1 MLKLRHPISLLL
13 IALLILSGVLRT
25 FSTPAPVDAD
35 APDVVFSA
43 DRADAI
49 LRDVLAEKLP
59 HVAGSP
65 RNAVVRNRILAH
77 LGAAGYATETQSR
90 FHCNPMSGGCSPV
103 DNVIAVKPGVEGK
116 HAILLTAHYDSSWA
130 GPGAADDAAGVA
142 AVLEIA
148 RMAADFP
155 AFDNDVIF
163 LLTDAEEGGLIG
175 ADAFARHHAL
185 FARVKAVINLEARG
199 VAGPS
204 AMFETGEGN
213 RSVIRMLAKNVAR
226 PVANSLTYEVYKRIP
241 NDTDFTVYRK
251 KGVMGVNFAFTQ
263 GVALYHSALD
273 DPDHLDLGSLQHHGD
288 NAWGMLKAFGER
300 DLTTINHTE
309 NAAYVDLFGL
319 RLLHYP
325 LSIAG
330 GLVLF
335 FGVWGMIAIG
345 LAFRKEFRYRQL
357 RWGLLAIPLLFAALL
372 LGGYLLS
379 WPLGRWPE
387 LHPLEHPHPWVGR
400 LTLFL
405 MPGLLVYSTLKLFT
419 SRVSPCAWMVLA
431 WAVVFLLGLVLASK
445 LPAATYIAL
454 LPLASFAL
462 GTVIDL
468 FRKKSPAPLLMASVF
483 GFAAAAFVSF
493 YHFFMLDV
501 ALNFDRSGIK
511 VIPLYLM
518 ALTAMPMLL
527 AFVKRRELTWQP
539 ARWLLVAILSGCFV
553 HLLLPGFTAERPR
566 AMTLMYSET
575 EGAER
580 GYIVLES
587 AYGMPDQ
594 AYARSHDFENR
605 QLNDGR
611 LGRVVRPVREIAAL
625 NLPAVDIAVGEALAE
640 AGGWRREL
648 VFDAVA
654 GNRYLQ
660 LTVPPEIG
668 LQRAWVNGEL
678 ALDTSIEVK
687 QKRRSFT
694 LRVISPGADPLNVE
708 LLTRSADSFTA
719 SAVTWQDLPGVLTA
733 PFLGNW
739 PDDARPAFYG
749 PRAELIQEFTVPA
762 AP

>member
-13 IALLILSGVLRT
+13 IALLILMGVLRT
-25 FSTPAPVDAD
+25 FSTPAPVGAD

-49 LRDVLAEKLP
+49 LRDLLAEKLP

-65 RNAVVRNRILAH
+65 RNAVVRDRILAH
-77 LGAAGYATETQSR
+77 LEAAGYATETQSR
-90 FHCNPMSGGCSPV
+90 FHCNPMFGGCSPV
-103 DNVIAVKPGVEGK
+103 DNVIAVKPGATGK
-116 HAILLTAHYDSSWA
+116 HAILLTAHYDSNWA

-213 RSVIRMLAKNVAR
+213 RSVIRMLAKNVDR

-241 NDTDFTVYRK
+241 NDTDFTIYRK

-300 DLTTINHTE
+300 DLTTINHAE
-309 NAAYVDLFGL
+309 DAAYIDIFGL
-319 RLLHYP
+319 GLSHYP

-335 FGVWGMIAIG
+335 LGVWTMIAIG

-357 RWGLLAIPLLFAALL
+357 RWGLLAIPLLFAALV

-405 MPGLLVYSTLKLFT
+405 MTGLLVYSTLKLFT
-419 SRVSPCAWMVLA
+419 SRVSACAWMVLA
-431 WAVVFLLGLVLASK
+431 WAVVFVLGLVLASK
-445 LPAATYIAL
+445 LPAGTYVAL
-454 LPLASFAL
+454 LPLAMFAL
-462 GTVIDL
+462 GSVIDL
-468 FRKKSPAPLLMASVF
+468 FRKKSPAPLLMASVL
-483 GFAAAAFVSF
+483 GFAAAAFISF

-501 ALNFDRSGIK
+501 ALNFDRSSIK
-511 VIPLYLM
+511 VVPLYLM
-518 ALTAMPMLL
+518 GLTAMPMLL
-527 AFVKRRELTWQP
+527 AFVKQRELTWQP

-553 HLLLPGFTAERPR
+553 HLLLPGFTTHRPR

-575 EGAER
+575 GGAEQ

-587 AYGMPDQ
+587 AYGLPDRGF
-594 AYARSHDFENR
+594 ARSHDFKYRE
-605 QLNDGR
+605 LNDGR
-611 LGRVVRPVREIAAL
+611 LGGVVRPVREIGAL
-625 NLPAVDIAVGEALAE
+625 GLPAVEIAVGEALAE
-640 AGGWRREL
+640 EGGWRREL

-687 QKRRSFT
+687 QKRRSLT

-708 LLTRSADSFTA
+708 LLTRSADGFTA